1 MFYPYSTLL
10 FCNIYVDTL
19 ILYRYRIGDY
29 IKQNKQLLEKLR
41 VSRLFSIWCAVLF
54 LLTVGMPRAFAGETP
69 AIDSLKKEL
78 LNHTKED
85 TSRANVLLYLSVRY
99 HDISTDS
106 QRYYAHEA
114 NRIAQKTGNKR
125 YIVRA
130 MNQVGAAQLFSGMY
144 DSSLATYRSA
154 LNICNENN
162 IPDLKEYIYTN
173 IGNNYLRTGDNQLA
187 LTYFDSGAIFAERNN
202 NQVGL
207 ARIRNNIGSIYYE
220 MGAYTFALKSYL
232 KGLQLHEKLNN
243 KKDIEIS
250 LLNMSNVYYRLKDY
264 PKAKEYIARAMKMAE
279 ESGSDYSVVSCHITY
294 ASIFNEEKKYDSAM
308 LSLQKAMVLAK
319 TVNQP
324 YVTNIIIGNMAEC
337 YLRLDNTDSA
347 YTLYRQSLGLSQQ
360 LQDGEGIAL
369 AKSGLGQIL
378 VKKGELKQGI
388 NYLLEALKML
398 EEAGMKEQSL
408 ETAAV
413 LANSYE
419 QVGDYKSAIKY
430 YKIKDAYRDTLNKE
444 EALRNARNLEYDY
457 QIDKREAQ
465 IALLEK
471 DKDIEAARSK
481 QQRIL
486 LIAAVAGLALALI
499 IALMF
504 FNNLKGAKRTNE
516 LILQQKNEIERQ
528 AKKLEELNNFKDTT
542 FSVLSHDLRSPIN
555 ALTGTMAMLD
565 AGIIT
570 PEEFAQHKQELDN
583 KLQSVTLMLD
593 NLLQWA
599 KSQMKGEH
607 VLDIERINVKR
618 EVLRS
623 FAVLKD
629 AAQQKNIGLV
639 NNVYDELYVSADRNQ
654 LDMIMRNLLS
664 NAIKFTPQGGT
675 VTVSAQQKTGLIE
688 LAIADTGIGMPEDQ
702 AKQLFNGTPNT
713 STSGTSGEKGTGIG
727 LQLTHDFIKN
737 NGGDIKVKSEYGE
750 GTTFTIILPSA

>member
-1 MFYPYSTLL
+1 MFAATA
-10 FCNIYVDTL
+10 
-19 ILYRYRIGDY
+19 
-29 IKQNKQLLEKLR
+29 QR
-41 VSRLFSIWCAVLF
+41 VL
-54 LLTVGMPRAFAGETP
+54 AGETP

-99 HDISTDS
+99 HDISADS
-106 QRYYAHEA
+106 QRYYATEA
-114 NRIAQKTGNKR
+114 YRIARKTGNTR

-144 DSSLATYRSA
+144 DSSLATYRTA
-154 LNICNENN
+154 LAICNKNN

-173 IGNNYLRTGDNQLA
+173 IGNIYLRIGDNPTA
-187 LTYFDSGAIFAERNN
+187 LTYFDSGAIFAEKNN
-202 NQVGL
+202 NQIGL

-220 MGAYTFALKSYL
+220 MGAYTLALKSYL

-243 KKDIEIS
+243 TKDVEIS

-279 ESGSDYSVVSCHITY
+279 KTGSDYSVASCHITY

-308 LSLQKAMVLAK
+308 MSLQKAMALAK

-337 YLRLDNTDSA
+337 YLRLGNMDSA
-347 YTLYRQSLGLSQQ
+347 YAMYTQSLELSKE

-369 AKSGLGQIL
+369 AKSGLGQIW
-378 VKKGELKQGI
+378 VKQGKFNQGI
-388 NYLLEALKML
+388 SYLVEALSML
-398 EEAGMKEQSL
+398 EQAGMKEQSL
-408 ETAAV
+408 ETADV

-419 QVGDYKSAIKY
+419 EVGDYKSALKY
-430 YKIKDAYRDTLNKE
+430 YKIKDAYRDTLNKA
-444 EALRNARNLEYDY
+444 EALQNARNLEYDY

-471 DKDIEAARSK
+471 DKHIAEGKTRLN
-481 QQRIL
+481 RIL
-486 LIAAVAGLALALI
+486 FIAASFGMLLAVI
-499 IALMF
+499 IAVQF
-504 FNNLKGAKRTNE
+504 FRNLRRARVSNG
-516 LILQQKNEIERQ
+516 LILQQKNEIEYQ
-528 AKKLEELNNFKDTT
+528 ARKLEELNKFKDTT

-570 PEEFAQHKQELDN
+570 PEEFAEHKQELDN

-599 KSQMKGEH
+599 KSQMKGENT
-607 VLDIERINVKR
+607 LDIERINVKR
-618 EVLRS
+618 KILQG
-623 FAVLKD
+623 FAVMKD
-629 AAQQKNIGLV
+629 AAHQKGILLEQ
-639 NNVYDELYVSADRNQ
+639 DISEELYVSADANQ
-654 LDMIMRNLLS
+654 LAMVLRNLLS
-664 NAIKFTPQGGT
+664 NAIKFTPDNGT
-675 VTVSAQQKTGLIE
+675 VTVGAHKKNSMVALFVS
-688 LAIADTGIGMPEDQ
+688 DTGIGMPAEQ
-702 AKQLFNGTPNT
+702 AAQLFDGTPNA
-713 STSGTSGEKGTGIG
+713 SSAGTVGEKGTGIG
-727 LQLTHDFIKN
+727 LHLSYDFIKN
-737 NGGDIKVKSEYGE
+737 NGGDIRVDSKEGA
-750 GTTFTIILPSA
+750 GTTFTITLPSA